1 MNLLGRGPAARP
13 CRLRRC
19 FTPAPSSSRLR
30 PHGRAAPSRWCGAPQ
45 RHGQAHGHRVPGH
58 APALAR
64 ASRVTAAHLQLA
76 PDAWPGPLHHPG
88 AQRRSSPRPRGA
100 RRAPSARSLGSER
113 RPTRAPGA
121 RRTSLH
127 LRKRRRWLC
136 ASPRSRDWAAP
147 ASLAC
152 TRCGCDG
159 AHLVLA
165 LAARPSRSISE
176 SGDANPRK
184 TARRSCRTRVARDS
198 GPASALGRCRARRAR
213 IGRRSPRRSFPPGP
227 PNLGTPFPLASL
239 AEKESPGGKDA
250 LARRRSEWPRTAT
263 AGSPRGERRA
273 TTAPRS
279 RPFPCQPLPPPRGPA
294 ACKCDGPGWRGA
306 SITSRPT
313 ARTHVTAA
321 AALAGAAAARAC
333 APRLDGD
340 LGQHISAPDP
350 RPSACS
356 AARSAADGLRSPQR
370 RQALGRYEKCLASE
384 RRSVASAPWRAPCRL
399 RRETNV
405 ARTSRRL
412 RPHGARHSIRESGPA
427 SRSAIGL
434 QL

>member
-1 MNLLGRGPAARP
+1 VNLLGRGPAARP

-279 RPFPCQPLPPPRGPA
+279 RPFPASPCHHHGGLRRANATGPA
-294 ACKCDGPGWRGA
+294 GA
-306 SITSRPT
+306 GQAS
-313 ARTHVTAA
+313 
-321 AALAGAAAARAC
+321 
-333 APRLDGD
+333 RLDRRRA
-340 LGQHISAPDP
+340 LMSP
-350 RPSACS
+350 RP
-356 AARSAADGLRSPQR
+356 R
-370 RQALGRYEKCLASE
+370 R
-384 RRSVASAPWRAPCRL
+384 
-399 RRETNV
+399 
-405 ARTSRRL
+405 
-412 RPHGARHSIRESGPA
+412 
-427 SRSAIGL
+427 
-434 QL
+434 